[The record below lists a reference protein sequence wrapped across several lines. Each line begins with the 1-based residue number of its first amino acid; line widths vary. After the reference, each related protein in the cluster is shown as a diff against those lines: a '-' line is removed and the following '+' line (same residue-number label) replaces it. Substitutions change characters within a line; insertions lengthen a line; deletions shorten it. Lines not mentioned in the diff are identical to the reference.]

1 MIFKFEEWF
10 SKKYVILFNDVD
22 NPLIN
27 WPSEPGDVQKFDG

>member
-10 SKKYVILFNDVD
+10 SKKYGISINDVD

-27 WPSEPGDVQKFDG
+27 QPSEAGDVQKFD